1 MSKYKPGPFAK
12 VFINFW
18 DSISPRR
25 MFPPAGQLIGQDPF
39 GNKYYEVPADP
50 RRGKRTAKRWYET
63 PNHMEKEPGAP
74 YGLGYNTAAGFDAK
88 LPAEWESWLRYRRDD
103 SPSDH
108 EVIRSLALA
117 DLKKRNAAELDE
129 KRLQEKLAA
138 GETVTEPQPMD
149 HEKAYYPKYK
159 EYEIMPGEGVNNED
173 RWKDYKNPYAKEHK

>member
-1 MSKYKPGPFAK
+1 MQ
-12 VFINFW
+12 VF
-18 DSISPRR
+18 
-25 MFPPAGQLIGQDPF
+25 
-39 GNKYYEVPADP
+39 YY
-50 RRGKRTAKRWYET
+50 
-63 PNHMEKEPGAP
+63 
-74 YGLGYNTAAGFDAK
+74 FQIF
-88 LPAEWESWLRYRRDD
+88 RDD

-173 RWKDYKNPYAKEHK
+173 RWKDFKNPYAKEQK

>member
-1 MSKYKPGPFAK
+1 MGILVTISQVKKPLSVPILYFQSNILSIIMYQVNILLFANC
-12 VFINFW
+12 F
-18 DSISPRR
+18 
-25 MFPPAGQLIGQDPF
+25 
-39 GNKYYEVPADP
+39 
-50 RRGKRTAKRWYET
+50 
-63 PNHMEKEPGAP
+63 
-74 YGLGYNTAAGFDAK
+74 
-88 LPAEWESWLRYRRDD
+88 RDD

>member
-1 MSKYKPGPFAK
+1 MHK
-12 VFINFW
+12 VNILLLANCF
-18 DSISPRR
+18 
-25 MFPPAGQLIGQDPF
+25 
-39 GNKYYEVPADP
+39 
-50 RRGKRTAKRWYET
+50 
-63 PNHMEKEPGAP
+63 
-74 YGLGYNTAAGFDAK
+74 
-88 LPAEWESWLRYRRDD
+88 RDD